1 MISKSNLNF
10 SESFAEQFKAT
21 LNAKTDWTGIG
32 WQDMETAIGQNADKY
47 RALWDRVTNTE
58 KKGVF
63 AHLSPC
69 WTGIPLMGVSWAVS
83 RRMYPLA
90 AMLLLAL
97 LVLNLAF
104 PGESGAA
111 RALGVAILVSFTHK
125 NTYLRWMAHSIRRI
139 DAQGLAGPE
148 RDAALRGIGG
158 LDQKSGW
165 IAAGVLIL
173 LAVVFAEVFN

>member
-1 MISKSNLNF
+1 MTSKSHLNF
-10 SESFAEQFKAT
+10 SESLAEQFKAT
-21 LNAKTDWTGIG
+21 LNAKTDWTGIS
-32 WQDMETAIGQNADKY
+32 WQDMETAIGPNADKY
-47 RALWDRVTNTE
+47 RALWDRVTSTE

-63 AHLSPC
+63 AHFSPC
-69 WTGIPLMGVSWAVS
+69 WTGIPFLGVSWAVS

-111 RALGVAILVSFTHK
+111 RALGIAILVSFTHK
-125 NTYLRWMAHSIRRI
+125 NTYLRWMAHCIRRI

-148 RDAALRGIGG
+148 RDAALRAVGG

-173 LAVVFAEVFN
+173 VAVVLGVVFS